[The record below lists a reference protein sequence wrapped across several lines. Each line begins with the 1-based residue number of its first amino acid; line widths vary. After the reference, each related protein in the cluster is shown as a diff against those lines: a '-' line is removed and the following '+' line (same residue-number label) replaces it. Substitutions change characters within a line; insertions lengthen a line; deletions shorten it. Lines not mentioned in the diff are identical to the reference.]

1 MVVQGRVVVD
11 MEVLGVVVQDI
22 VYVVLG
28 LLVLAIAVMEEKLHF
43 EGLRQVGPELQVTS
57 TSKTSSL
64 QNH

>member
-1 MVVQGRVVVD
+1 